1 MERLLSI
8 SEAAALFK
16 VHPETLRRWDNE
28 KILTAVRINDRGDRR
43 YRESDLLEFMKT
55 NSKLIK
61 YEQKI
66 IYKGY
71 EVEWYDNS
79 GFKSIQANFGL
90 IGKLVVKNK
99 EIDFVGFAFAVGG
112 LTLFSR
118 ADQDESLDDLAVSK
132 IKEYVDKNIIHD
144 GDIYTFEFVN
154 NTFVEVQNP
163 NWWES
168 KYSKA
173 LVDGLR
179 VEASHS
185 CPIDSKDTGWRIILT
200 FKSKNG
206 GVWLSTPFGP
216 KNDYL
221 EYFVWID
228 SKELTEKG
236 YPNTAKGAEVLAVE
250 YGINRFNEAIDKNG
264 NKSITEIKEKN
275 CAFFNGQWKKD
286 SLLPESIEK
295 LI

>member
-1 MERLLSI
+1 MDNLLSI
-8 SEAAALFK
+8 SEAAALLK
-16 VHPETLRRWDNE
+16 VHTETLRRWDNE
-28 KILTAVRINDRGDRR
+28 KILTAIRINERGDRR
-43 YRESDLLEFMKT
+43 YRESDLQEFMKI

-71 EVEWYDNS
+71 EIEWYDNA
-79 GFKSIQANFGL
+79 GFKSMQANFGL
-90 IGKLVVKNK
+90 IGKLVVKSK
-99 EIDFVGFAFAVGG
+99 EIDFVGFAFTVSA

-118 ADQDESLDDLAVSK
+118 TDQEEGVDDLAVKK
-132 IKEYVDKNIIHD
+132 IKEYIDKNKIGD
-144 GDIYTFEFVN
+144 GDIYTFEFIGN
-154 NTFVEVQNP
+154 AFIEIQNP

-173 LVDGLR
+173 LVGGLR
-179 VEASHS
+179 IEASHS
-185 CPIDSKDTGWRIILT
+185 CPIDSKDTGWRVILT

-216 KNDYL
+216 KNDHI

-228 SKELTEKG
+228 SKELVSKG

-250 YGINRFNEAIDKNG
+250 FGINRFNEAKDRSG
-264 NKSITEIKEKN
+264 NSSITEIREKN
-275 CAFFNGQWKKD
+275 SAFINGQWIKD
-286 SLLPESIEK
+286 SLLPERI
-295 LI
+295 